1 MIRQVYKNI
10 VALATMYLRPLYVES
25 PKGQSKDIYPTVA
38 KDLKQTMSLRLI
50 QVRVIARLESCTC
63 IDKKAGRDPVLP
75 FW

>member
-1 MIRQVYKNI
+1 M
-10 VALATMYLRPLYVES
+10 ES